1 MMINTKVLVGGF
13 TVAVIGAAG
22 LVWAY
27 WNRGVTIVLRN
38 TDSAALLDVTIH
50 VTGRDYPIGDMPAG
64 STRNVLVDPT
74 GESHIEI
81 SMQQAG
87 GRGRL
92 PVQCYFEAGYSGEIA
107 IDISRDSVTV
117 VDNQIAIG
125 LW

>member
-1 MMINTKVLVGGF
+1 MINTKVLVGGF

-22 LVWAY
+22 LVWAF

-38 TDSAALLDVTIH
+38 TDSAALVDVTIH

-64 STRNVLVDPT
+64 ATRTVLVDPT

-81 SMQQAG
+81 SLQQAG
-87 GRGRL
+87 ARGRL

-107 IDISRDSVTV
+107 IDISNTSVTV

>member
-1 MMINTKVLVGGF
+1 MINTKVLVGGF

-38 TDSAALLDVTIH
+38 ADSAALLDVTIH
-50 VTGRDYPIGDMPAG
+50 VTGRDYAIGDMPAG
-64 STRNVLVDPT
+64 STRHVLVDPT

-81 SMQQAG
+81 SLQHPG
-87 GRGRL
+87 GRERL

-107 IDISRDSVTV
+107 IDLSPASATV
-117 VDNQIAIG
+117 IDNQIAIG

>member
-1 MMINTKVLVGGF
+1 MINARVLVGGF

-27 WNRGVTIVLRN
+27 WNRGVTVVLRN
-38 TDSAALLDVTIH
+38 TDATALSDVTIH
-50 VTGRDYPIGDMPAG
+50 VTGRDYPIGDMPSG
-64 STRNVLVDPT
+64 STRNILVDPT

-81 SMQQAG
+81 SQQHAD

-92 PVQCYFEAGYSGEIA
+92 VVQCYFESGYSGQ
-107 IDISRDSVTV
+107 IDIDVSRASATV
-117 VDNQIAIG
+117 ANNQIAIG